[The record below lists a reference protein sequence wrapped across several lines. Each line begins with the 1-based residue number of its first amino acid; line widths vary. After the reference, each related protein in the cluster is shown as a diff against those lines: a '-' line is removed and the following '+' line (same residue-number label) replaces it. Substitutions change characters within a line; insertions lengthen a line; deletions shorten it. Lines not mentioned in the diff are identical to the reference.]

1 MYLKSTILEGLVEG
15 LLEGLQLIGLYS
27 GHVGFCMYIAPPRT
41 SLRGNPP
48 ASLSNQDYDFLC
60 MTVAE
65 ALVRT
70 ESAGGF
76 KSRKVDSCAYLV
88 IWEDQRLGQNDI
100 FSSASSKNNNLCNV
114 VWCQWLAARVDRV
127 SFGFVASKSDDR
139 EFLCTKSQSVDDS
152 RRDDCR

>member
-60 MTVAE
+60 MTVEE
-65 ALVRT
+65 ALEFHQVSQRFQVRKCRLRRLPGDLGRST
-70 ESAGGF
+70 NRPERHF
-76 KSRKVDSCAYLV
+76 LV
-88 IWEDQRLGQNDI
+88 CQQQKQQSLQCRLVSMARSPRRPRQLW
-100 FSSASSKNNNLCNV
+100 LCRLQIGRPRIPV
-114 VWCQWLAARVDRV
+114 YQ
-127 SFGFVASKSDDR
+127 
-139 EFLCTKSQSVDDS
+139 
-152 RRDDCR
+152 